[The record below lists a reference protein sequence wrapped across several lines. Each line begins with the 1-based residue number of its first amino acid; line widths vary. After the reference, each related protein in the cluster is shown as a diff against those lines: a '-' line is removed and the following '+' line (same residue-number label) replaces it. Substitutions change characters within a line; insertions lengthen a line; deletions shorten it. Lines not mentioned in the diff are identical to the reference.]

1 MVSKRNHWYSQS
13 NKAIFLRIDKLR
25 LALQM
30 ETKREPFL
38 FIARNL
44 QDCKFETIAIPD
56 PAVLSDEIFSW
67 KIVLSNYSYYRL
79 LCLQLYVESNL
90 VVSKK

>member
-1 MVSKRNHWYSQS
+1 MQHANFLEMVSKRNHWYSQS

-44 QDCKFETIAIPD
+44 QD
-56 PAVLSDEIFSW
+56 
-67 KIVLSNYSYYRL
+67 
-79 LCLQLYVESNL
+79 
-90 VVSKK
+90 